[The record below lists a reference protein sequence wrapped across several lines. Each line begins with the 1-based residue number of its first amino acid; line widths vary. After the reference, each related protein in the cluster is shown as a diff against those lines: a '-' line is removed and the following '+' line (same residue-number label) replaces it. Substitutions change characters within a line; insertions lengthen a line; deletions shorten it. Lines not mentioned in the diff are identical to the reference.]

1 MALGGRVRDG
11 LGDDGAGLAGTG
23 MGATIGGG
31 VTGATGGG
39 VGLEVGLVGREV
51 TMLTL
56 EDLQDFPVFA
66 VA

>member
-1 MALGGRVRDG
+1 
-11 LGDDGAGLAGTG
+11 